1 MSAQVIFVSMV
12 LPAVVVVGAWI
23 GVKFHERDLKR
34 RYGR

>member
-1 MSAQVIFVSMV
+1 MSAQVIFVSLV
-12 LPAVVVVGAWI
+12 LPAIVVIGALI